1 MSDVRGKIGQMY
13 ENRKSRKQGLL
24 VEIDE
29 SKRQYLMKDEK
40 GDIFPISFGSFK
52 SNWRKSTEEPT
63 ERQAAVE
70 PAMGEVNGEEP
81 VKEETPHGDDGVD
94 VFIATLKDVRP
105 IRFSHDPKKSDV
117 TTLYVDEL
125 AALTLTKDDGGI
137 RITALP
143 DIYTYSTIKNH
154 VLAGTLRFN
163 AKGHLSVSFVADYED
178 FGAVLYDIREAVAEL
193 NLYGYK
199 LED

>member
-1 MSDVRGKIGQMY
+1 
-13 ENRKSRKQGLL
+13 
-24 VEIDE
+24 
-29 SKRQYLMKDEK
+29 
-40 GDIFPISFGSFK
+40 
-52 SNWRKSTEEPT
+52 
-63 ERQAAVE
+63 
-70 PAMGEVNGEEP
+70 MGEVNGEEP
-81 VKEETPHGDDGVD
+81 VKEETPHGDEGVD
-94 VFIATLKDVRP
+94 AFIEALKDVRP

-163 AKGHLSVSFVADYED
+163 DKGHLSVSFVADYED

-193 NLYGYK
+193 NLYGYT